1 MEDNM
6 DNNNTRP
13 QDYFEGDPV
22 ENIPGTAVAFSIMAY
37 FGPLWLLGLLIP
49 PYKDLYY
56 VKNHVNNGIMMFIA
70 TCATLIVARIII
82 IGWIIAIMVGI
93 VLTVFT
99 VLAVIAAAKK
109 KHYSL
114 PIVGDKIH
122 IVK

>member
-1 MEDNM
+1 
-6 DNNNTRP
+6 
-13 QDYFEGDPV
+13 
-22 ENIPGTAVAFSIMAY
+22 
-37 FGPLWLLGLLIP
+37 
-49 PYKDLYY
+49 
-56 VKNHVNNGIMMFIA
+56 MMFIA

-114 PIVGDKIH
+114 PFVGDKIH